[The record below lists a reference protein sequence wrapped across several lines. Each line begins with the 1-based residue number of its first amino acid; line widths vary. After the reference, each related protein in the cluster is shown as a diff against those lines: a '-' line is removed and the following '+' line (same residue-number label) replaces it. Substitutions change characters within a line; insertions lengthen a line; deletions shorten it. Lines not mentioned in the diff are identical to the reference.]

1 MRGISAIPVEP
12 TLPQADHGPSPHS
25 PSRTRVPESEVEAP
39 ASQIEAKPTPLFR
52 FDPGWLF
59 LLSGLAIIAAVS
71 LIPAQHDLQQ
81 ALWQR
86 DRALAIEGHRLQRLE
101 RYAAYLAALRDNDQ
115 SVLISLAATQLNVS
129 PVDRIPLEPMGEI
142 ARTSASVFPSL
153 EPDPLKLPAKPPA
166 EDDAQRHKLSI
177 LERLSINDSSRLWLI
192 AAGMLCTLLGLLPAT
207 TRGRV
212 ASVSSAIAGSAAIAA
227 EAAVREAGA
236 SVNELRSRRRGEG
249 EIGVNADA
257 TSAADEEGDEAEDIE
272 PADDGDS
279 LDAEDLD
286 TDEIEGVSKPVR
298 AKRG

>member
-1 MRGISAIPVEP
+1 MRGVSAIPVEP
-12 TLPQADHGPSPHS
+12 TLPRTDHGAELGDAHMPSQP
-25 PSRTRVPESEVEAP
+25 VPV
-39 ASQIEAKPTPLFR
+39 SQIEAKPTPLFR

-153 EPDPLKLPAKPPA
+153 EPDPLKLPLKPPA
-166 EDDAQRHKLSI
+166 EDDSQRHKLSI

-236 SVNELRSRRRGEG
+236 SVNELRSRRRGDG
-249 EIGVNADA
+249 APDAGGVEPESELVADVEDEA
-257 TSAADEEGDEAEDIE
+257 LETAARADEMD
-272 PADDGDS
+272 ADD
-279 LDAEDLD
+279 LDA
-286 TDEIEGVSKPVR
+286 DEIEGVSAPVR
-298 AKRG
+298 VKRT

>member
-1 MRGISAIPVEP
+1 MRGVSAIPVEP
-12 TLPQADHGPSPHS
+12 TLPHADF
-25 PSRTRVPESEVEAP
+25 ESAREAAPTARSFAP
-39 ASQIEAKPTPLFR
+39 ASQVEAKPRPLFR

-101 RYAAYLAALRDNDQ
+101 RYAAYLAALRDNDP

-142 ARTSASVFPSL
+142 AKTSASVFPSL
-153 EPDPLKLPAKPPA
+153 EPDPLQLPTKPPA

-207 TRGRV
+207 TRRRV
-212 ASVSSAIAGSAAIAA
+212 ALVSSAIAGSAAIAA

-236 SVNELRSRRRGEG
+236 SVNQLRARSRQ
-249 EIGVNADA
+249 
-257 TSAADEEGDEAEDIE
+257 DEEFDPESGTDEDLSEGDEF
-272 PADDGDS
+272 DDEA
-279 LDAEDLD
+279 LDAEPLGEL
-286 TDEIEGVSKPVR
+286 TDEEEVEGVSRPVR
-298 AKRG
+298 VTRA